1 MNSQNL
7 IIICLVAIVS
17 TVCYQVASGQTNIV
31 ENFWNTGM
39 SFIAKPEITT
49 NGYANPKFVNNTPI
63 LGYDTNPIINTQIL
77 SPKQK
82 KELVESLKPT
92 ENYCGSCTQGGPPVY
107 TVPGTKQSY
116 LPPRMNADGIG
127 SYVKYEIPKEEHL
140 GGIPSDP
147 LSVSN
152 VVSKEDFKGT
162 TIKEADA
169 QIKSLRGQG
178 DLVFN
183 ELPVSSMSNSLGT
196 ETENDFFVNS
206 ERLIFA
212 LKKDRNTGNGCM
224 IRGDLGIIP
233 NNGDWFQ
240 VSANPATLTQG
251 ALMAIAG
258 PTNVTSQ
265 QAAEL
270 AMRAKSGTTNT
281 YGGGNLSIPPNTF
294 VSELEKVNS
303 INMGNKI
310 DMQNSFN
317 GVSPVVQAT
326 AFP

>member
-7 IIICLVAIVS
+7 IIVCLVAIVS

-39 SFIAKPEITT
+39 SFMAKPEITQ
-49 NGYANPKFVNNTPI
+49 NGYANPNFVNNTPI
-63 LGYDTNPIINTQIL
+63 LGYDTNPIINPQIL
-77 SPKQK
+77 SSTQK

-92 ENYCGSCTQGGPPVY
+92 ENYCGSCADGPPVY

-116 LPPRMNADGIG
+116 LPPRVNPDGVG
-127 SYVKYEIPKEEHL
+127 SYVKYEIPEEANL
-140 GGIPSDP
+140 GSIPSDP

-152 VVSKEDFKGT
+152 VVAKEDFVGT
-162 TIKEADA
+162 TIKEADD
-169 QIKSLRGQG
+169 QVKSLRGQG

-233 NNGDWFQ
+233 NNGSWFQ

-270 AMRAKSGTTNT
+270 SMRATGGTDNT
-281 YGGGNLSIPPNTF
+281 YGGSVLSTPPNTF
-294 VSELEKVNS
+294 VSNLEQVNTV
-303 INMGNKI
+303 NMGNKI
-310 DMQNSFN
+310 DLKSSFN
-317 GVSPVVQAT
+317 GVSPIVQAT